1 MVGFA
6 CTFFGVH
13 LGWPSQRG
21 TLFWVDQAKKTW
33 CISRLDMRYFD
44 VFSVDK
50 GTLFAL
56 YVFVI
61 SFIHQTFVLGL
72 VYLITSQ
79 YDAKV
84 ISCS

>member
-1 MVGFA
+1 
-6 CTFFGVH
+6 
-13 LGWPSQRG
+13 
-21 TLFWVDQAKKTW
+21 
-33 CISRLDMRYFD
+33 MRYFD
-44 VFSVDK
+44 VYSVDK

-84 ISCS
+84 SLFIWLWLVVNDRKFSAGTVFFSHTNQPLLLHEPATI